1 MIKAIKDGETEKVYA
16 RRRSQKL
23 PPRIQQVAY
32 RKLRMLNNAQ
42 SLVDLRTPP
51 GNRLERLVGRRAG
64 QHSIRI
70 NDQWRICFE
79 WRDGDAYEVEIV
91 DYHKER

>member
-1 MIKAIKDGETEKVYA
+1 VIKSIKDGETEKVYA
-16 RRRSQKL
+16 RLRSRKL
-23 PPRIQQVAY
+23 PPDIQQVAY

-79 WRDGDAYEVEIV
+79 WRDGDAHEVEIV

>member
-1 MIKAIKDGETEKVYA
+1 MIKSIKDSETEGVFA
-16 RRRSQKL
+16 RERSRKSPL
-23 PPRIQQVAY
+23 DIQQVAY

-42 SLVDLRTPP
+42 SLADLRIPP
-51 GNRLERLVGRRAG
+51 GDRLERLVGRRAG

-70 NDQWRICFE
+70 NDQCRICFK
-79 WRDGDAYEVEIV
+79 WHDGDAYDVEIV